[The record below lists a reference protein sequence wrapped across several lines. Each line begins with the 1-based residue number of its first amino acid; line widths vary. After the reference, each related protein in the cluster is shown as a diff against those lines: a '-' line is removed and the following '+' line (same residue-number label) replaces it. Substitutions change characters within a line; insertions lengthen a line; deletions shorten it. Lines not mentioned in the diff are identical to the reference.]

1 MKFQKLIKKI
11 KKNIH
16 VLDIVIGAF
25 FIIIAISL
33 LLLFHRKNE
42 YVDIRVRVT
51 DQDVLYANNN
61 PRTWYANQFEVGD
74 VERDELGGIVG
85 KITGV
90 ETFNISED
98 SKVVYLDISLRA
110 VYNKRSQLYSAQGTN
125 LIFGN
130 TLRLNFSKTFFNS
143 LITEAPDR
151 SNQND
156 YSEEQKTIVVIE
168 RGVTN
173 GNDTDVNSLQSQANI
188 EPQVLSKIKSGD
200 VITDSNG
207 RVLAEVK
214 DIVITPALRITQN
227 DRGDLLSKL
236 DPYYK
241 DATITLTILV
251 KKYKSDEFIFDII
264 PLKIGSKVPLN
275 FSYESIW
282 PTLIE
287 VK

>member
-241 DATITLTILV
+241 DATITLNILV

>member
-173 GNDTDVNSLQSQANI
+173 GNDTDVNSLQSQASI

-241 DATITLTILV
+241 DATITLNILV